1 MRSTHGL
8 WPTILLSALACIA
21 LTGCGAQFIQNA
33 ARDSLSSFVIDVFTT
48 AVNETVSSGD

>member
-1 MRSTHGL
+1 MRSTHGF
-8 WPTILLSALACIA
+8 WPTILLSALAGIA
-21 LTGCGAQFIQNA
+21 LTGCGTQFVQDS